1 MKKAIKHVQYRLFYR
16 HNQIL
21 CRRIIEVIS
30 LRLQVQTVFV
40 DRFLAHLTVQHARLH
55 EFTTCAELLH
65 RLRLVELL
73 LELLEGTFNVVPF
86 FDLNAEHGNSD
97 WAPKIRNF

>member
-1 MKKAIKHVQYRLFYR
+1 MQYRPFYR

-21 CRRIIEVIS
+21 CRPIIKVIS
-30 LRLQVQTVFV
+30 LRLQVQTIFV
-40 DRFLAHLTVQHARLH
+40 DRFLAHLTVQHARLY
-55 EFTTCAELLH
+55 ELTTRAQLPH
-65 RLRLVELL
+65 RFRLIELL
-73 LELLEGTFNVVPF
+73 LELLEGAFDVVPL